1 MSSNPNTNENKLFY
15 YNTRYTIGLKTTTR
29 LQTIAK
35 IVGCISQV
43 RETGIHQSFGNIW
56 IT

>member
-43 RETGIHQSFGNIW
+43 RETGIHQSFGTIW